1 MIYKYKKTTHVYQ
14 TKACK
19 YIQDDKEGVDDLM
32 ITFWTPLN
40 FKARESNFLLRRNHK
55 FWAGMHQHTYDNIK
69 RQWLDDMNLDVEKHS
84 IVEKETV
91 GDVVSFKIYESESA
105 DENYSV
111 TYKEWEVI
119 DSELDPDVGVYKI

>member
-1 MIYKYKKTTHVYQ
+1 
-14 TKACK
+14 
-19 YIQDDKEGVDDLM
+19 
-32 ITFWTPLN
+32 
-40 FKARESNFLLRRNHK
+40 
-55 FWAGMHQHTYDNIK
+55 
-69 RQWLDDMNLDVEKHS
+69 MNLDVEKHS